1 MMNKEVAEYST
12 EEKILL
18 YLKNAHKQARI
29 LPAIVNAAINGTY
42 EDTLAK
48 LEQLVKEG
56 ILIKNYDAY
65 CPETED
71 YIRTVSFN
79 IEASGKNKCKVV
91 LQKIDE
97 EPNK

>member
-1 MMNKEVAEYST
+1 MNKEVAEYNT

-18 YLKNAHKQARI
+18 Y
-29 LPAIVNAAINGTY
+29 
-42 EDTLAK
+42 

-91 LQKIDE
+91 LQKLFVLFST
-97 EPNK
+97 